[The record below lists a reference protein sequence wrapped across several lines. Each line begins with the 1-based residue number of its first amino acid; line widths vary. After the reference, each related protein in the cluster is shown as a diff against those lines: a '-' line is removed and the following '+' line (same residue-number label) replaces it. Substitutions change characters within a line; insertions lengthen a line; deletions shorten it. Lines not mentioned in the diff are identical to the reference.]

1 MKTLSGHKLLLD
13 ADCPMCRIYGKGFE
27 KAAWVD
33 KDTYSPYQY
42 FDVSVGTIVDMDKA
56 RNEIALVDTQHNVV
70 RYGIDAFKH
79 ILTNRFPAL
88 NPVLAWQP
96 IDFFL
101 RKLYKFISFNRKVIA
116 PSEIKEG
123 ERACMPDLN
132 VKYRLLYVVFVVIA
146 SSIVLY
152 HFTKPING
160 LMHWQNHLGREFLIC
175 VGQIIWQLIFLKN
188 ILKEKQLDY
197 IGNMMT
203 VSMIGTLLLL
213 PMLLLKGMFPVF
225 NLVYFGGVVG
235 FMLWEHIRR
244 SRILKIGL
252 YPSISWLMYRVFAL
266 AILVMLNE
274 F

>member
-42 FDVSVGTIVDMDKA
+42 FEVSAGIPIDMDKA

-70 RYGIDAFKH
+70 RYGIDAFKY
-79 ILTNRFPAL
+79 ILTNRFHEL
-88 NPVLAWQP
+88 NPVLSWAP

-132 VKYRLLYVVFVVIA
+132 VKYRLLYIAFVVVV
-146 SSIVLY
+146 SSTVLY
-152 HFTKPING
+152 HFTQPING
-160 LMHWQNHLGREFLIC
+160 LLGWQNHLGREFLIC

-244 SRILKIGL
+244 SKILQIGF
-252 YPSISWLMYRVFAL
+252 YPSVSWVLYRVVTL